1 MEHIVIK
8 TDEEELSTYCRRM
21 WERSSGSLISGRSRG
36 DREILGISPYK
47 GSLVIYYRLGKQE
60 DSQCGIILRK
70 RREDGMLYGIAASN
84 AGIEEIS
91 EELLEEIQP
100 GVWGK
105 KRD

>member
-8 TDEEELSTYCRRM
+8 TDEEAVYILPEDVGAIIREPDI
-21 WERSSGSLISGRSRG
+21 WEIPEG

-47 GSLVIYYRLGKQE
+47 GSLVIYYRLGKRE

-100 GVWGK
+100 GVWVK

>member
-1 MEHIVIK
+1 MLMKSILGL
-8 TDEEELSTYCRRM
+8 TL
-21 WERSSGSLISGRSRG
+21 SLIH
-36 DREILGISPYK
+36 IL
-47 GSLVIYYRLGKQE
+47 IYYRLGKRE

>member
-8 TDEEELSTYCRRM
+8 TDEEAVYILPEDVGAIIREPDI
-21 WERSSGSLISGRSRG
+21 WEIPEG

-47 GSLVIYYRLGKQE
+47 GSLVIYYRLGKRE
-60 DSQCGIILRK
+60 DSQC
-70 RREDGMLYGIAASN
+70 
-84 AGIEEIS
+84 GIEEIS

>member
-1 MEHIVIK
+1 
-8 TDEEELSTYCRRM
+8 
-21 WERSSGSLISGRSRG
+21 
-36 DREILGISPYK
+36 
-47 GSLVIYYRLGKQE
+47 
-60 DSQCGIILRK
+60 
-70 RREDGMLYGIAASN
+70 MLYGIAASN